1 MHSMPMLYMIIYI
14 SYVFTP
20 FHPCENKYQNMG
32 AGLFIIKLFPFILLQ
47 CPASPLAK
55 VAPKPDKTDLDFS
68 AVLLDHNHKTTFE
81 EL

>member
-32 AGLFIIKLFPFILLQ
+32 AGLFIIKLFPFILL
-47 CPASPLAK
+47 
-55 VAPKPDKTDLDFS
+55 
-68 AVLLDHNHKTTFE
+68 
-81 EL
+81 